1 MVRLQELTGMRPGE
15 VCRLT
20 MGEIDRADDV
30 WFYRP
35 GLHKT
40 AHRGKAR
47 AIALVPKARAVLAA
61 FVAVAGCVIDPDA
74 PLFSPARDRE
84 ERFRVMRESR
94 VSKVPPSQ
102 QNRRKGNA
110 RRLPADEYHPHAYS
124 SAIAAACEK
133 ANVPAW
139 SPNQLR
145 HTFATSIRQRFGL
158 EAAQVLLGHE
168 KADVTQIYAERNLGL
183 AARVAAE
190 VG

>member
-1 MVRLQELTGMRPGE
+1 
-15 VCRLT
+15 

-133 ANVPAW
+133 AKVPAW

-145 HTFATSIRQRFGL
+145 QGEGAVG
-158 EAAQVLLGHE
+158 
-168 KADVTQIYAERNLGL
+168 
-183 AARVAAE
+183 VAADSDIDHRAGQA
-190 VG
+190 VRRAVARTDRTQSKCRMRLLD